1 MGTIAVVGPLVEG
14 AVVEP
19 LPETVTVL
27 EMLRQGQP
35 GERADL
41 GRDLQDMADRVV
53 AAVPDCMGLSI
64 TYREHDLTFTYL
76 RTGDKVSV
84 LDAVQYLSSGPCE
97 VSSRTGEEFVIGD
110 LLDEDRWQLFAQA
123 SASLGVRSSL
133 SFPLRAGDRVI
144 GSVNFYGMTPDAFP
158 SEEQPLARMFGAW
171 VEDAVR
177 NADLSMSTVHKARQA
192 PGVLHDRDIVDQATG
207 VFAAQ
212 HQITMDAALDR
223 LTDAAARGGTTV
235 VEVARAVVRALASE

>member
-1 MGTIAVVGPLVEG
+1 M
-14 AVVEP
+14 EP

-27 EMLRQGQP
+27 EMLRSGQP
-35 GERADL
+35 GEGSEL
-41 GRDLQDMADRVV
+41 GRDLQAMADRVV
-53 AAVPDCMGLSI
+53 EAVPDCMGLSI

-76 RTGDKVSV
+76 RTGETVSV

-97 VSSRTGEEFVIGD
+97 VSSRTGEEFAIGD

-133 SFPLRAGDRVI
+133 SFPLRSGDQVI
-144 GSVNFYGMTPDAFP
+144 GSVNFYATTPDAFP
-158 SEEQPLARMFGAW
+158 SGAQPLARLFGAW

-177 NADLSMSTVHKARQA
+177 NADLSMATMQKARQA

-207 VFAAQ
+207 VLAAQ
-212 HQITMDAALDR
+212 HKITMDEALDR
-223 LTDAAARGGTTV
+223 LTDAATRAGTTV
-235 VEVARAVVRALASE
+235 VQVARTVVRALASEQ